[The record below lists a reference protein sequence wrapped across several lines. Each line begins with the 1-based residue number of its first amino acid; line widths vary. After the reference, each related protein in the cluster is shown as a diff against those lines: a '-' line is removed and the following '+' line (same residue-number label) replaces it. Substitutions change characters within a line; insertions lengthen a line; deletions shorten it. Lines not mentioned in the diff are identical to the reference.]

1 MIICWLVADFSL
13 GAGMLLALLVL
24 GLQLFYRLRPQ
35 AGQTPALKTSFV
47 GISPQKL
54 TLPSSSSE
62 IEHQEK
68 VHSRR

>member
-13 GAGMLLALLVL
+13 AAGMILALLVL
-24 GLQLFYRLRPQ
+24 GLQVFHWLRPQ

-47 GISPQKL
+47 EISSQKL

-62 IEHQEK
+62 IKHQEK
-68 VHSRR
+68 VNSRR